1 MGQCSFLI
9 YPKQTKNTVQLFKQE
24 IITSRLN
31 FTDAKYLLVLIFSQ
45 GTGER
50 ATGADQS
57 CLGRGVTISKI
68 IIITCKNKSISVL
81 KILNKTTT
89 E

>member
-57 CLGRGVTISKI
+57 AVNVKD
-68 IIITCKNKSISVL
+68 N
-81 KILNKTTT
+81 NNYM
-89 E
+89 

>member
-50 ATGADQS
+50 ATGAD
-57 CLGRGVTISKI
+57 
-68 IIITCKNKSISVL
+68 
-81 KILNKTTT
+81 
-89 E
+89 

>member
-24 IITSRLN
+24 IITSLLN
-31 FTDAKYLLVLIFSQ
+31 FTDAKYLLVLIFSH
-45 GTGER
+45 GTGERATGER

-57 CLGRGVTISKI
+57 AVH
-68 IIITCKNKSISVL
+68 L
-81 KILNKTTT
+81 KDNNNYM
-89 E
+89 